1 MLVYLNVD
9 ERIPADHPLRKIKA
23 MADGGLAA
31 LSPRFEAAYTDFGRP
46 SIPPEQLLK
55 ALLLQA
61 LYSIRSE
68 R

>member
-1 MLVYLNVD
+1 
-9 ERIPADHPLRKIKA
+9 
-23 MADGGLAA
+23 MADAGLAA
-31 LSPRFEAAYTDFGRP
+31 LSARYEAAYTDFGRP
-46 SIPPEQLLK
+46 SIPPEQLFK